1 MLETAP
7 SPVGSLRS
15 PADAV
20 TAPVRRAIPPR
31 ATVLRLA
38 ALWLAAL
45 WLFAWAPGAAA
56 AQDDQL
62 GPSGL
67 ALPRFVSLKS
77 DEVNLRTGPG
87 TRYPI
92 DWIYRRRGLPVEV
105 VDEFEDWRRVR
116 DHDGTMGWVHRFM
129 LASHRTVLVTGE
141 TRTLRRRP
149 AADAPGLAYLE
160 PGVVGDLEDCEPA
173 WCRIE
178 AQGFEGWLRRSE
190 IFGTN
195 ADD

>member
-7 SPVGSLRS
+7 SLVRIPRPPRL
-15 PADAV
+15 AF
-20 TAPVRRAIPPR
+20 TAPVRRRILRRIAVFWL
-31 ATVLRLA
+31 TV
-38 ALWLAAL
+38 LWLAA
-45 WLFAWAPGAAA
+45 WAPGPAP
-56 AQDDQL
+56 AQDEQV

-77 DEVNLRTGPG
+77 NEVNLRTGPG

-105 VDEFEDWRRVR
+105 VDEYDDWRRVR
-116 DHDGTMGWVHRFM
+116 DQDGTMGWVHRFM
-129 LASHRTVLVTGE
+129 LASHRTVLVTGQ
-141 TRTLRRRP
+141 TRILRRRP
-149 AADAPGLAYLE
+149 AADAPGVAYLE
-160 PGVVGDLEDCEPA
+160 PGVVADLEHCQHA

-178 AQGFEGWLRRSE
+178 AQGFDGWLRRNE